1 MFNILL
7 LIALIAI
14 VYYSYRYT
22 WWKRPVSYQYPRILM
37 YHMIKT
43 HSAGKFKGLRVS
55 PEIFER
61 QVKYLVDNGWHFF
74 TMSELIVQKDYLPKR
89 SVAITFD
96 DGYEDNYI
104 HALPILKKYGA
115 KATVYLVVDRHNREW
130 SSKRK
135 AKNSSGELMREPKLT
150 DDQIKEMIQSELIE
164 IGSHTLTHD
173 NLVQLDDERKESEI
187 RESKEKIEESF
198 NVECESFCYPFGLYK
213 NDDWKLVRDAGY
225 SNATTT
231 NIGIDNIKVANPY
244 LLKRITV
251 SGKDNFLAFLLKL
264 RTGKR
269 GVKK

>member
-22 WWKRPVSYQYPRILM
+22 WWKKPVSYRHPRILM
-37 YHMIKT
+37 YHMIKEHT
-43 HSAGKFKGLRVS
+43 GGKFKGLRVS
-55 PEIFER
+55 PRMFEK
-61 QVKYLVDNGWHFF
+61 QIKYLAENDWHFF
-74 TMSELIVQKDYLPKR
+74 TMSELIAQKDRLPKR

-173 NLVQLDDERKESEI
+173 NLVQLDDKTKESEI

-198 NVECESFCYPFGLYK
+198 MVECESFCYPFGLY
-213 NDDWKLVRDAGY
+213 NAEDWTSVRDAGY
-225 SNATTT
+225 TNATTT
-231 NIGIDNIKVANPY
+231 ENGIDDIRSVNPY

-251 SGKDNFLAFLLKL
+251 SGKDNFLAFVLKL

-269 GVKK
+269 GIKK